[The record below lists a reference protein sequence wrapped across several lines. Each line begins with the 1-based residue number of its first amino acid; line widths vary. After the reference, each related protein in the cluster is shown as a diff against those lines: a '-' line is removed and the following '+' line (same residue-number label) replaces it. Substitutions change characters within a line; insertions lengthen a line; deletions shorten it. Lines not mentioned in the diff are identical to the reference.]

1 VCGTTT
7 ANEEA
12 VTKEQLLLE
21 TTVFGGKYREIKV
34 QGSSC
39 RDMQGAAD
47 SRLCLDMYVALV
59 EPYLACLPGRRSV
72 SGDVLCD
79 AIASRD

>member
-1 VCGTTT
+1 VCATTT

-12 VTKEQLLLE
+12 VTKEELLLG

-47 SRLCLDMYVALV
+47 SGFVWICMFPWSSLILR
-59 EPYLACLPGRRSV
+59 ACLA
-72 SGDVLCD
+72 DVLCD
-79 AIASRD
+79 GIASRD